1 MTVQRF
7 LKLLTL
13 LSLFAAA
20 TGAAIWYQ
28 SGEAPDPWLVRFAAT
43 TFAAAMIVGLVG
55 QDSRPRLMLRF
66 LAALFALIALIAFA
80 ADFSRS
86 GHNGA
91 GFVSTSLLDHV
102 TAFAPSLLSSVK
114 SFVTRTAGDGI
125 WDTVVMTALG
135 FPAYL
140 IFAMLAAICGFA
152 GRPRREVRVFAN

>member
-1 MTVQRF
+1 MTVQRL

-28 SGEAPDPWLVRFAAT
+28 SGEAPDPWIFRIAGGAFL
-43 TFAAAMIVGLVG
+43 AAMIVGLAG

-86 GHNGA
+86 RDDGA
-91 GFVSTSLLDHV
+91 GFVSTSLLDHIAV
-102 TAFAPSLLSSVK
+102 LAPSLLASFK
-114 SFVTRTAGDGI
+114 SFIARTAGEGLWESVI
-125 WDTVVMTALG
+125 MPVIGL
-135 FPAYL
+135 PAFI
-140 IFAMLAAICGFA
+140 IFAILAAICGFA